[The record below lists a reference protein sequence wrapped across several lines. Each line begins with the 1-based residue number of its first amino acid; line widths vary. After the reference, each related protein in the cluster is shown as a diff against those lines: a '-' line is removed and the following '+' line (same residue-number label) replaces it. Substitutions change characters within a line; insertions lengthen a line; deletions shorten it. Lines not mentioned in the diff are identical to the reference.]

1 MDETIVAKI
10 ASLLDEAARTHHSV
24 YRLSDGADDD
34 WASWYSW
41 WLSSHSE
48 LPDLVGGKV
57 VTSELTWM
65 LVGLDKEYR
74 QRSTDEDWSR
84 YYAEELLRHFGR

>member
-1 MDETIVAKI
+1 MDETIVTRI

-41 WLSSHSE
+41 WLSSHTE

-57 VTSELTWM
+57 IPSELTWI
-65 LVGLDKEYR
+65 LVGLDKEYGER
-74 QRSTDEDWSR
+74 NTDEDWKR